1 MSAQEKKNTS
11 WLEILENIQRSLFYI
26 SVLVI
31 PISIIPLPW
40 DTTEFS
46 MGLVLAVFST
56 IVITLELIKLV
67 YTGRILIPKASI
79 DLGVLAIL
87 LSTLISTGL
96 SKSLPTSL
104 WGYDFRLGSGAI
116 LAVLAFIYIYS
127 ARSFLFK
134 SEEVINV
141 AKFLIIGTFISALF
155 SIVSFFG
162 VNILQFIPSFDVLFT
177 KGLPL
182 FSSSRISVIVW
193 GVSFLL
199 SFYLSANS
207 FKSKTLPFFVFSI
220 LSTIT
225 HLLAIYL
232 FSIAQGWEIFT
243 LITIALIYFIYRGVY
258 TSASKKSRAYN
269 LVIYAVAGITI
280 LAFIT
285 SQIPY
290 IRSGVGNFS
299 KSLVTQITISNDSS
313 LKIVTQVLSKD
324 ILSTLVG
331 IGHDT
336 FSISFNQYRPLN
348 DQTSLVNGTNFTNAT
363 NQIFNILAN
372 RGLIG
377 LASFLIL
384 CYFTFK
390 YVVSNNK
397 ERSDDENYILLFD
410 IITIFILLTSIFVY
424 HNFIINF
431 LFLLVLSM
439 SVSLKG
445 ILKKD
450 KLEVYVINWGIFT
463 HSNSNAGLKNA
474 SLGVVALFA
483 IIGILLNITYVR
495 LGISAYNTLQ
505 AERITAKARID
516 SNNLK
521 DHEKEAVLKDAI
533 NYYANAISYNKNN
546 DVLHR
551 RASLI
556 LSQYLEM
563 LAAKYEKAQDE
574 EQKKEIFE
582 SIATYVEI
590 SSEEAKKATDLAPTV
605 YANWS
610 ARSTVYS
617 KLVGL
622 GLTSYTKS
630 ALSALQNSANLN
642 PLNYDVYYNA
652 AQLYVLNNESDNAL
666 RTLNQ
671 LFSINPNHIP
681 SLILAGEISTK
692 DKDLKQAERFFTD
705 AKKVMEETSS
715 TDNEIYRYIVKRLK
729 EIEDPSKVE
738 EQKVDNSAK
747 STQKDDLQGEEL

>member
-11 WLEILENIQRSLFYI
+11 WLEILENIQRSVFYI
-26 SVLVI
+26 SVLII
-31 PISIIPLPW
+31 PISVIPLPW

-46 MGLVLAVFST
+46 MGLVLMFFST

-67 YTGRILIPKASI
+67 YTGRILIPKTSVDI
-79 DLGVLAIL
+79 GVLATL
-87 LSTLISTGL
+87 LSVLISTGL

-104 WGYDFRLGSGAI
+104 WGYDFRLGSGAVLI
-116 LAVLAFIYIYS
+116 LLSFIYLYT

-134 SEEVINV
+134 SEEVLNT
-141 AKFLIIGTFISALF
+141 ARFLIIGTFISAIF

-177 KGLPL
+177 SGLPL

-207 FKSKTLPFFVFSI
+207 FKAKTLPFFIFATI
-220 LSTIT
+220 STVV
-225 HLLAIYL
+225 HLIAIFL
-232 FSIAQGWEIFT
+232 FSIAQGWEIF
-243 LITIALIYFIYRGVY
+243 ALILGALIFFVYKGVY
-258 TSASKKSRAYN
+258 VSKEKRSRAYN
-269 LVIYAVAGITI
+269 LVIYATVAVTV
-280 LAFIT
+280 LAFVT

-313 LKIVTQVLSKD
+313 LKVVTQALSKD
-324 ILSTLVG
+324 IVSTVFG

-336 FSISFNQYRPLN
+336 FSISFNQFRPLN

-363 NQIFNILAN
+363 NQIFNIMAN
-372 RGLIG
+372 RGLLG
-377 LASFLIL
+377 LASFLAL
-384 CYFTFK
+384 VFFVGK
-390 YVVSNNK
+390 YINSNIKANK
-397 ERSDDENYILLFD
+397 DESNYILLFD
-410 IITIFILLTSIFVY
+410 TITAFMLLTSIFVY

-431 LFLLVLSM
+431 IFLLIISL

-445 ILKKD
+445 IVQKD
-450 KLEVYVINWGIFT
+450 KLEVYVINWGVFT
-463 HSNSNAGLKNA
+463 HSNNNLGLKNA
-474 SLGVVALFA
+474 SLGVVAVFA
-483 IIGILLNITYVR
+483 VVGILLNISYFR
-495 LGISAYNTLQ
+495 IGLSAYNTLQ
-505 AERITAKARID
+505 AERITAQARVNSD
-516 SNNLK
+516 NLK
-521 DHEKEAVLKDAI
+521 DHEKEDILKRAI
-533 NYYANAISYNKNN
+533 NYYASAITNNKTN

-551 RASLI
+551 RAALI
-556 LSQYLEM
+556 LSQYLEV
-563 LAAKYEKAQDE
+563 LAVKYEKAEDE
-574 EQKKEIFE
+574 QQKKEIFE
-582 SIATYVEI
+582 NIATYVEI

-630 ALSALQNSANLN
+630 ALSALQNSASLN

-671 LFSINPNHIP
+671 LFSINPTHIP

-692 DKDLKQAERFFTD
+692 DKDLKQAERYFTD

-715 TDNEIYRYIVKRLK
+715 TDNEIYRYITKRLK
-729 EIEDPSKVE
+729 EIEDPTKV
-738 EQKVDNSAK
+738 VDNPPKDTK
-747 STQKDDLQGEEL
+747 SDEVQGEKL